1 MNPSERSVI
10 LNSKRPRRD
19 RHSWIMAVCT
29 ALALVGTNGGQAA
42 EASAAANP
50 TRATETAT
58 FSGGCFWSMNA
69 IFERLKGVDHV
80 TAGFSGGSVPN
91 PSYERVSTGTT
102 GHAETVQ
109 ITFDPTVISYRDL
122 LGVFFAFHDPTTPN
136 QQGADVG
143 EQYRS
148 AIFWHSPAQE
158 AAAKGMIAE
167 LGASHTFGRPIVTQV
182 LPYQAFYPA
191 GEHHQAYYDKN
202 MSLPY
207 CQIVIAPK
215 VKKLHKLYGNRLNRA
230 M

>member
-1 MNPSERSVI
+1 MNSNR
-10 LNSKRPRRD
+10 LRRG
-19 RHSWIMAVCT
+19 RHSWIVAVCT
-29 ALALVGTNGGQAA
+29 ALALVGANGGQAA
-42 EASAAANP
+42 EAAATAK
-50 TRATETAT
+50 THATETAT

-80 TAGFSGGSVPN
+80 TAGFSGGSVAN

-109 ITFDPTVISYRDL
+109 ITFEPAVISYRDL

-136 QQGADVG
+136 RQGADVG

-148 AIFWHSPAQE
+148 AIFWHSPVQE
-158 AAAKGMIAE
+158 AAAKQMIAE
-167 LGASHTFGRPIVTQV
+167 LDASHRFGRPIVTQV
-182 LPYQAFYPA
+182 LPFQAFYPA
-191 GEHHQAYYDKN
+191 EEYHQAYYDRN

-215 VKKLHKLYGNRLNRA
+215 VKKLHKLYGDRLNPA